1 MSNEDYIE
9 RLKNLE
15 NKQLMDVVKN
25 YRQYGYELEM
35 RDKAILI
42 LEERGVSLEH
52 LRLTG
57 NLENTD
63 YNHAIDLYALFVF
76 NSRIAFALYITIL
89 FNSILIPLLFFDSG
103 TFLQF
108 GRVANWAFLIFYFI
122 FLMKSFLNQDQLY
135 KIIDKKAGSE
145 NVLVYLLLGAPFYVL
160 AYFYFKNQM
169 TEKMKGIL

>member
-1 MSNEDYIE
+1 MSNSDYID

-15 NKQLMDVVKN
+15 NKQLIDVVKN
-25 YRQYGYELEM
+25 YKQYGYDKEM
-35 RDKAILI
+35 RDKAISI
-42 LEERGVSLEH
+42 LEERGVSQEH

-63 YNHAIDLYALFVF
+63 YNHAIDLYASFLF

-89 FNSILIPLLFFDSG
+89 LNSILIPLLFFGSE
-103 TFLQF
+103 TFSQF

-145 NVLVYLLLGAPFYVL
+145 NVLVYLLLGVPFYIL
-160 AYFYFKNQM
+160 AYFYFKSQM
-169 TEKMKGIL
+169 KEKMKGIV